1 VAKVRHFAKEK
12 CPKHT
17 VKGSKIPKKYYI
29 LRKKVL
35 KSPRFLEDLGGF
47 LAFFF

>member
-1 VAKVRHFAKEK
+1 MSQAPWSRV
-12 CPKHT
+12 PKFQKTH
-17 VKGSKIPKKYYI
+17 I